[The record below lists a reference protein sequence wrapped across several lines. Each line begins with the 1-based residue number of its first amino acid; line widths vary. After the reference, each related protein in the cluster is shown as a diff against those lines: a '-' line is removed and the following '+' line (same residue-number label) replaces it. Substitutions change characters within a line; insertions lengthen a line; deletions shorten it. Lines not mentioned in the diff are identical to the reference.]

1 MSQIHF
7 LGNRFKRAMYWS
19 ELELTSIATLGSHCA
34 LQVLKGA
41 KDEGFK
47 TLLVCE
53 KKREKL
59 YRRFPFIDELI
70 IVEKFSDILNQEI
83 QDKLKQQDAVLI
95 PHGTLIAQ
103 MSSEEIESIN
113 VPVFGNKWILRWES
127 DREMKEK
134 LMREATLP
142 MPKPVSNPKDIE
154 KLVIVKRQ
162 GAAGGKGYF
171 MAANEEDYNTKRN
184 QLISEG
190 VISKDETLYIQEYAA
205 GVLAYLQFFYSP
217 LTNELEF
224 FGVDQRHE
232 SDIEGLGRIPSEQQ
246 LKSNKVPSF
255 NVIGNS
261 PLVLRESLLDEVY
274 TMGENFVEAAKRVV
288 SPGMNGPFCIEGVYD
303 ENAKF
308 TSFEFSARIVAGTNI
323 YMDGSPYYS
332 LLFNENMSMGKRI
345 AREVKIAES
354 KNMIEKIVTW
364 LYCKTLGTFLSTYDN
379 DTLPGPATITT
390 KHAANKI
397 KSNSYP

>member
-1 MSQIHF
+1 MT
-7 LGNRFKRAMYWS
+7 A
-19 ELELTSIATLGSHCA
+19 IATLGSHCA

-41 KDEGFK
+41 KDEGLK
-47 TLLVCE
+47 TILVCE

-59 YRRFPFIDELI
+59 YKRFPFIDEFVMVDSF
-70 IVEKFSDILNQEI
+70 VEVLDNHCQEI
-83 QDKLKQQDAVLI
+83 LEKNNSVII

-103 MSSEEIESIN
+103 MNSEQIESIKT
-113 VPVFGNKWILRWES
+113 PIFGNKWILRWES
-127 DREMKEK
+127 DREKKEM
-134 LMREATLP
+134 LMREAKLP
-142 MPKPVSNPKDIE
+142 VPKQVKSPSEID
-154 KLVIVKRQ
+154 KLSIVKRQ

-171 MAANEEDYNTKRN
+171 MTASQEDYNKKRN
-184 QLISEG
+184 ELINQG
-190 VISKDETLYIQEYAA
+190 IISKDETLYIQEYAA

-217 LTNELEF
+217 LSKELEF

-232 SDIEGLGRIPSEQQ
+232 SDIEGLARIPSEHQ
-246 LKSNKVPSF
+246 LKNDKVPSF

-274 TMGENFVEAAKRVV
+274 TMGDNFVEAAKRIV

-332 LLFNENMSMGKRI
+332 LLYNENMSMGKRI
-345 AREVKIAES
+345 AREI
-354 KNMIEKIVTW
+354 KNAQ
-364 LYCKTLGTFLSTYDN
+364 
-379 DTLPGPATITT
+379 DTNSLDEITT
-390 KHAANKI
+390 
-397 KSNSYP
+397 

>member
-1 MSQIHF
+1 MT
-7 LGNRFKRAMYWS
+7 A
-19 ELELTSIATLGSHCA
+19 IATLGSHCA

-47 TLLVCE
+47 TILVCE

-59 YRRFPFIDELI
+59 YRRFKFIDELI
-70 IVEKFSDILNQEI
+70 IVEKFSEILNQKI
-83 QDKLKQQDAVLI
+83 QDKLKQQDAILI

-103 MSSEEIESIN
+103 MSSEDIESIN
-113 VPVFGNKWILRWES
+113 IPVFGNKWILRWES

-134 LMREATLP
+134 LMREAALP
-142 MPKPVSNPKDIE
+142 MPKPVTDPKDIE

-246 LKSNKVPSF
+246 LKSKKVPSF

-274 TMGENFVEAAKRVV
+274 TMAENFVKASAKLVP
-288 SPGMNGPFCIEGVYD
+288 PGMNGPFCIEGVYD
-303 ENAKF
+303 ENAQF
-308 TSFEFSARIVAGTNI
+308 SAFEFSARIVAGTNI
-323 YMDGSPYYS
+323 FMNGSPYTT
-332 LLFNENMSMGKRI
+332 LIFDEPMSMGRRI
-345 AREVKIAES
+345 AREIKEADTNNQL
-354 KNMIEKIVTW
+354 KN
-364 LYCKTLGTFLSTYDN
+364 
-379 DTLPGPATITT
+379 ITT
-390 KHAANKI
+390 
-397 KSNSYP
+397 

>member
-1 MSQIHF
+1 M
-7 LGNRFKRAMYWS
+7 
-19 ELELTSIATLGSHCA
+19 TSIATLGSHCS

-59 YRRFPFIDELI
+59 YKRFPFIDELI
-70 IVEKFSDILNQEI
+70 IVDNFKEVLDSKCQSILEQNN
-83 QDKLKQQDAVLI
+83 AVLI

-103 MSSEEIESIN
+103 MSSDEIESIKT
-113 VPVFGNKWILRWES
+113 PIFGNKWILRWES

-134 LMREATLP
+134 LMREANLP
-142 MPKPVSNPKDIE
+142 MPKPVTHPSQIE
-154 KLVIVKRQ
+154 KLSIVKRQ

-171 MAANEEDYNTKRN
+171 MAANEDDYNTKRN

-190 VISKDETLYIQEYAA
+190 IISKDETLYIQEYAA
-205 GVLAYLQFFYSP
+205 CVLAYLTFFYSP
-217 LTNELEF
+217 LKDELEF
-224 FGVDQRHE
+224 YGVDQRHE
-232 SDIEGLGRIPSEQQ
+232 SDIEGLGRIPADQQ
-246 LKSNKVPSF
+246 MKSNKVPSF

-274 TMGENFVEAAKRVV
+274 TMGENFVEAAKKIVA
-288 SPGMNGPFCIEGVYD
+288 PGMNGPFCIEGVYD

-308 TSFEFSARIVAGTNI
+308 TSFEFSARIVAGSNI

-332 LLFNENMSMGKRI
+332 LLFNETMSMGKRI
-345 AREVKIAES
+345 AREIKIAD
-354 KNMIEKIVTW
+354 NEKQ
-364 LYCKTLGTFLSTYDN
+364 LDK
-379 DTLPGPATITT
+379 ITT
-390 KHAANKI
+390 
-397 KSNSYP
+397 

>member
-1 MSQIHF
+1 MI
-7 LGNRFKRAMYWS
+7 
-19 ELELTSIATLGSHCA
+19 LEWLQLTSIATLGSHCA

-47 TLLVCE
+47 TILVCE
-53 KKREKL
+53 KKRERL

-83 QDKLKQQDAVLI
+83 QDKLKQQDAILI

-103 MSSEEIESIN
+103 MNSEEIESIN
-113 VPVFGNKWILRWES
+113 VPIFGNKWILRWES
-127 DREMKEK
+127 DRTMKEK

-142 MPKPVSNPKDIE
+142 MPKPVTDPKDIE
-154 KLVIVKRQ
+154 RLVIVKRQ

-171 MAANEEDYNTKRN
+171 MASNEEDYNTKRN

-232 SDIEGLGRIPSEQQ
+232 SDIEGLGRIPSAQQ

-345 AREVKIAES
+345 AREIKIAES
-354 KNMIEKIVTW
+354 KKMIEKIVTW
-364 LYCKTLGTFLSTYDN
+364 VYCRTRGTFLSTYDN
-379 DTLPGPATITT
+379 ETLPGPATITT
-390 KHAANKI
+390 KHTANKI
-397 KSNSYP
+397 KSNS

>member
-1 MSQIHF
+1 M
-7 LGNRFKRAMYWS
+7 
-19 ELELTSIATLGSHCA
+19 TSIATLGSHCS

-47 TLLVCE
+47 TVLVCE

-59 YRRFPFIDELI
+59 YKRFPFIDE
-70 IVEKFSDILNQEI
+70 FILVDSFREI
-83 QDKLKQQDAVLI
+83 LDEEVQKKLKQLDAVII

-103 MSSEEIESIN
+103 MNSDEIESIKT
-113 VPVFGNKWILRWES
+113 PIFGNKWILRWES
-127 DREMKEK
+127 SREMKEK
-134 LMREATLP
+134 LMKEAKLP
-142 MPKPVSNPKDIE
+142 IPKQISSPDEID

-171 MAANEEDYNTKRN
+171 MASSKQDYHKKRDELI
-184 QLISEG
+184 QQKIISE
-190 VISKDETLYIQEYAA
+190 DEVLYIQEYAA

-217 LTNELEF
+217 LKNELEF

-232 SDIEGLGRIPSEQQ
+232 SDIEGLSRIPSEQQ
-246 LKSNKVPSF
+246 MKTNKVPSF

-274 TMGENFVEAAKRVV
+274 TMGENFVEASRRIV

-332 LLFNENMSMGKRI
+332 LLFNEPMSMGKRI
-345 AREVKIAES
+345 AREISNAINSNQLDK
-354 KNMIEKIVTW
+354 
-364 LYCKTLGTFLSTYDN
+364 
-379 DTLPGPATITT
+379 ITT
-390 KHAANKI
+390 
-397 KSNSYP
+397 

>member
-1 MSQIHF
+1 M
-7 LGNRFKRAMYWS
+7 
-19 ELELTSIATLGSHCA
+19 TSIATLGSHCS

-59 YRRFPFIDELI
+59 YKRFPFIDELI
-70 IVEKFSDILNQEI
+70 IVDSFKEVLDSKCQSILEQNN
-83 QDKLKQQDAVLI
+83 AVLI

-103 MSSEEIESIN
+103 MSSDEIESIKT
-113 VPVFGNKWILRWES
+113 PIFGNKWILRWES

-134 LMREATLP
+134 LMREANLP
-142 MPKPVSNPKDIE
+142 MPKPVTHPSQIE
-154 KLVIVKRQ
+154 KLSIVKRQ

-171 MAANEEDYNTKRN
+171 MAANEDDYNAKRN

-190 VISKDETLYIQEYAA
+190 IISKDETLYIQEYAA
-205 GVLAYLQFFYSP
+205 GVLAYLTFFYSP
-217 LTNELEF
+217 LKDELEF
-224 FGVDQRHE
+224 YGVDQRHE
-232 SDIEGLGRIPSEQQ
+232 SDIEGLGRIPADQQ
-246 LKSNKVPSF
+246 MKSNKVPSF

-274 TMGENFVEAAKRVV
+274 TMGENFVEAAKRIVA
-288 SPGMNGPFCIEGVYD
+288 PGMNGPFCIEGVYD

-308 TSFEFSARIVAGTNI
+308 TSFEFSARIVAGSNI

-332 LLFNENMSMGKRI
+332 LLFNETMSMGKRI
-345 AREVKIAES
+345 AREIKIAD
-354 KNMIEKIVTW
+354 NEKQ
-364 LYCKTLGTFLSTYDN
+364 LDK
-379 DTLPGPATITT
+379 ITT
-390 KHAANKI
+390 
-397 KSNSYP
+397 

>member
-1 MSQIHF
+1 M
-7 LGNRFKRAMYWS
+7 A
-19 ELELTSIATLGSHCA
+19 SIATLGSHCS

-47 TLLVCE
+47 TVLVCE

-59 YRRFPFIDELI
+59 YRRFPFIDEFILVDSFREI
-70 IVEKFSDILNQEI
+70 LDEKIQKELEQLNTVI
-83 QDKLKQQDAVLI
+83 I

-103 MSSEEIESIN
+103 MNSEEIESIKT
-113 VPVFGNKWILRWES
+113 PIFGNKWILRWES
-127 DREMKEK
+127 NREMKEK
-134 LMREATLP
+134 LMKEAKLP
-142 MPKPVSNPKDIE
+142 IPNQISSPDEID

-171 MAANEEDYNTKRN
+171 MASSKQDYHKKRDELI
-184 QLISEG
+184 QQKIISEEE
-190 VISKDETLYIQEYAA
+190 ILYIQEYAA

-217 LTNELEF
+217 LKNELEF

-232 SDIEGLGRIPSEQQ
+232 SDIEGLSRIPSEQQ
-246 LKSNKVPSF
+246 MKTNKVPSF

-274 TMGENFVEAAKRVV
+274 TMGENFVEASRRIV

-345 AREVKIAES
+345 AREISNA
-354 KNMIEKIVTW
+354 I
-364 LYCKTLGTFLSTYDN
+364 KTNQLDK
-379 DTLPGPATITT
+379 ITT
-390 KHAANKI
+390 
-397 KSNSYP
+397 